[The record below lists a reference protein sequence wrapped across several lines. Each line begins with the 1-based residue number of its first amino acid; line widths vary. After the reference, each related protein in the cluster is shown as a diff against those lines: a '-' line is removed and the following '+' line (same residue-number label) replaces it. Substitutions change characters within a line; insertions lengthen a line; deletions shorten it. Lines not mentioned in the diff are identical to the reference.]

1 MSKAKLSMFD
11 ILDPDTRKN
20 KLSLNIFIPLLYMRN
35 MDSSS
40 QIAFLHR
47 RKLNMVGKELVPG

>member
-20 KLSLNIFIPLLYMRN
+20 KLSLNIFIALLYMRN

-40 QIAFLHR
+40 QIAFLHG

>member
-1 MSKAKLSMFD
+1 MFD

-20 KLSLNIFIPLLYMRN
+20 KLSLNIFIALLYMRN

-40 QIAFLHR
+40 QIAFLHG